1 MRNQS
6 NSGKAKR
13 YAKYERKTFTIP
25 HGKMTSLASS
35 ALSIISIPESHCE
48 SREIHNFSTLSEKDF
63 RYFDIATFPE
73 HHIQYTRH
81 MDIEW
86 IIILICEYETVVI
99 CTAPNMP
106 FTDCVRWVAYISRN
120 MWVRASRSHQHRTTT
135 TEFSTP
141 FLIHYHKTRGVRFFF
156 SLFNLPFVF
165 HRCHPRKMD
174 NGDIIEIEKWFVI
187 ASKNHKKSTNMF
199 HSLSLTLC
207 IECISRS
214 NTENAMFITLKTF
227 KCRIWSATN

>member
-1 MRNQS
+1 
-6 NSGKAKR
+6 
-13 YAKYERKTFTIP
+13 
-25 HGKMTSLASS
+25 MTSLASS